1 MPPVTSQPFKVS
13 DDDLAQHLAD
23 LSVPTLLLSCVHI
36 TGDLSILDGPHQPH
50 GLMANEEQGFHESRR
65 AKRRTRFRAR
75 ADQRL
80 SRPGVPT
87 AETDSGRGIAT
98 DDELGRVRAD

>member
-1 MPPVTSQPFKVS
+1 MPPVTWQPFTVS
-13 DDDLAQHLAD
+13 DDDLAQRLGD

-50 GLMANEEQGFHESRR
+50 GLMANEEQGFMSPEEPS
-65 AKRRTRFRAR
+65 AAR
-75 ADQRL
+75 AFALELIKDYRD
-80 SRPGVPT
+80 PGVPT

>member
-36 TGDLSILDGPHQPH
+36 TGDLSILDGPT
-50 GLMANEEQGFHESRR
+50 SR
-65 AKRRTRFRAR
+65 
-75 ADQRL
+75 
-80 SRPGVPT
+80 T
-87 AETDSGRGIAT
+87 A
-98 DDELGRVRAD
+98 